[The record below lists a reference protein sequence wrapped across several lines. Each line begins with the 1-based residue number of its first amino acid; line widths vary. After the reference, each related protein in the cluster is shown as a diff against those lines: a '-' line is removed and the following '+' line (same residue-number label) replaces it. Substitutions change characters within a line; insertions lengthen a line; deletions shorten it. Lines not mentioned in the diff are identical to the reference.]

1 MHVLRNIG
9 FTVLSIL
16 VAVVVI
22 MVVQQINLA
31 LFPLPEWVDVNNPEH
46 LTQIMAN
53 LPLGAL
59 LMVELSYLLGSLAAG
74 VVLAKTTKR
83 HSLKLILVVGAVLTL
98 AGMANLLA
106 VPHPVWLAIL
116 TTVTY
121 IPAVWFASRVVN
133 RNTNTNTNNSE
144 LE

>member
-1 MHVLRNIG
+1 MYMLKNIG
-9 FTVLSIL
+9 FTVLSIV

-22 MVVQQINLA
+22 MVVQQINLI
-31 LFPLPEWVDVNNPEH
+31 LFPLPEWVDANNPEH

-74 VVLAKTTKR
+74 FVLAKATKR
-83 HSLKLILVVGAVLTL
+83 HSLKLILVVGGVLTL
-98 AGMANLLA
+98 AGIANLLA
-106 VPHPVWLAIL
+106 IPHPAWLAIL

-133 RNTNTNTNNSE
+133 CNANANNSKQE
-144 LE
+144 